1 MISKEE
7 AIRQVTENEY
17 IRSTLLDG
25 VPSFD
30 GKFAKCQTDEERI
43 SLTETYSNMLFMENI
58 NNRETDGAA
67 KKRLF
72 VDMDGTLAVFNPT
85 KKLEDLYEEGYFREL
100 SPYQTVVNAVKY
112 IIQNEP
118 DVEVFVLSAYLTDSH
133 YALQEKKEW
142 LDEHL
147 PELDDKH
154 RLFCPCGSDKGAVVP
169 GGIRNTDRL
178 LDDYTHNL
186 VLWSPPGIG
195 LKLLNGIND
204 THKSWKGARIDK
216 EQSGKEIAEEIIKD
230 FDKDLSAVEGDVDL

>member
-1 MISKEE
+1 MIGYEE
-7 AIRQVTENEY
+7 AIDQATENAF
-17 IRSTLLDG
+17 IRRELHSNHSLEGFFEACKND
-25 VPSFD
+25 S
-30 GKFAKCQTDEERI
+30 ERI
-43 SLTETYSNMLFMENI
+43 ALVETAAKRIFEDNL
-58 NNRETDGAA
+58 NRETDGAA

-85 KKLEDLYEEGYFREL
+85 KKLEDLYEEGYFRNL
-100 SPYQTVVNAVKY
+100 KPYQTVVDAIKY

-118 DVEVFVLSAYLTDSH
+118 DIEVFVLSAYLTDSH

-147 PELDDKH
+147 PELDSVH

-169 GGIRNTDRL
+169 GGIQHTDRL

-186 VLWSPPGIG
+186 MLWSPPGIG

-204 THKSWKGARIDK
+204 THKTWKGARIDK
-216 EQSGKEIAEEIIKD
+216 DQTGKEIAEEIIQD
-230 FDKDLSAVEGDVDL
+230 FEKSVGEGDIDL